1 MIKARAWPAKAM
13 YMLIAAALAISL
25 LIMVAPAQKVSAQ
38 NDVPDAKWKRVS
50 TPTVDDWVLSPDST
64 IVDFAVGDGGDVA
77 YAIVYED
84 GYCDREEDFGGPGYL
99 LKSTDGAATWENITK
114 GVQKEID
121 DEIGK
126 NTTFDFVAVATDG
139 EDADFVAVALDIYM
153 SSLHVFVSGD
163 GGDNFVDTGLVRD
176 ANTGFELPANR
187 VFAFAVSTEVEEER
201 DIAIGGATYDPY
213 ALIFRCTVEVDDPD
227 KPDPGKWKDARYKGW
242 DDTEDGVPDDLGSFF
257 SAAVVEIQFSP
268 SWATDKKTVLVVTV
282 DNYNTNSG
290 AWGPPGSVY
299 LQSGSWGAT
308 PAWNEKA
315 SYPETVLV
323 APDVYIPPID
333 GAVAG
338 IALPE
343 DYKGTDSS
351 SRILWVWVNYC
362 TDNSPWWDEGYQE
375 CQIYRV
381 ADDTVDDN
389 GPQGQ
394 IHDGDFWL
402 TNISY
407 KGNIDE
413 GEAIAGVLGRGSVEY
428 IDYEYILSTDCC
440 EGVDVYHNGDISDMI
455 ICCKPWEKACKPPTG
470 RTAMEVV
477 YVGEDKAYAVAVES
491 GLHPYFFWLQA
502 DPALDESAWSVTFD
516 DGDTWNQLSL
526 IDTYIDYFSDVAVS
540 PDCNKTMLV
549 SVQKVPIEYGGDEC
563 LCDSVWL
570 HAETLYEA
578 EEYSGKWLRTWCGEL
593 LGVDDDDYE
602 HGILRLAPEE
612 LEGEDV
618 KTVYLV
624 DLGTDNVYYNDLETL
639 ACWKLIAATV
649 DDIADLAVADADTLF
664 ALDYNGDVAMYDDE
678 EWHKEVDSKV
688 DSGWT
693 IAVWGD
699 HILVGGQDGE
709 VSYSDDGGET
719 FDLLEETPTFD
730 GYVTVAFDTYFDTNM
745 TIYAAVAW
753 ADDNADNGIYRW
765 IIGESDKWK
774 DLKAEPLESQ
784 IGLPLDT
791 VGLGGIN
798 ATDDTVEVNYTGLVV
813 DRPGNPFT
821 VTEKNGGVIY
831 ASYEYWDGYTWAT
844 GAARSLQREVTI
856 CTTCLVWDFLHMGL
870 HIAEEDFWAYPDA
883 LKICGCLTPDT
894 NTHLFAIDWY
904 DGYDFCENEYGS
916 VWTYEDCYAKKA
928 PEITYP
934 TDGDVIDAD
943 PCSCYSIPFT
953 VLWNSIC
960 DACSYDIAFALDEE
974 FEMPVKVNGEKGEV
988 YHIVSDTPSYSVMG
1002 GEAGGLSCETTYYVR
1017 VRAADAATDE
1027 IIHSWW
1033 SVPIEITI
1041 APSLESGEI
1050 TLVSP
1055 EPGAT
1060 GVAIKNVGF
1069 SWDLLAE
1076 ADSFDWWLDDNA
1088 DFSSPVESATVTST
1102 AYECTVDLEY
1112 STSYYWKVTAYNEGV
1127 PISTSAVGT
1136 FTTTA
1141 QGEFCCP
1148 QCGLCFDTQEELEAH
1163 IAETHPAQPATP
1175 TWVWV
1180 VIAIGAVLVIV
1191 VIVLIFRTRRV

>member
-13 YMLIAAALAISL
+13 YILIAAALAISL
-25 LIMVAPAQKVSAQ
+25 LIMVAPAQKVSAS
-38 NDVPDAKWKRVS
+38 PGLSEWTRVD
-50 TPTVDDWVLSPDST
+50 TPTVDGWVLSPDST

-84 GYCDREEDFGGPGYL
+84 DECDREEEFGGPGYL

-121 DEIGK
+121 DEIGED
-126 NTTFDFVAVATDG
+126 TPFDFVAVATDG
-139 EDADFVAVALDIYM
+139 EDADFVAVALDIY
-153 SSLHVFVSGD
+153 SGSLHVFVSGD
-163 GGDNFVDTGLVRD
+163 GGENFVDTGVVID
-176 ANTGFELPANR
+176 ASTGFELPANR
-187 VFAFAVSTEVEEER
+187 VFAFAVSPEVDEER
-201 DIAIGGATYDPY
+201 DIAIGGANYTPA

-242 DDTEDGVPDDLGSFF
+242 DDTEDGVPDDLALFF

-268 SWATDKKTVLVVTV
+268 SWATDKKTVLVITV

-290 AWGPPGSVY
+290 QWGPPGSVY

-315 SYPETVLV
+315 SYPETVLLV
-323 APDVYIPPID
+323 PDVYIPPID

-343 DYKGTDSS
+343 DYKGTDSDA
-351 SRILWVWVNYC
+351 RVLWVWVNYC
-362 TDNSPWWDEGYQE
+362 TDNSPWWDEGDQE
-375 CQIYRV
+375 CQILRV
-381 ADDTVDDN
+381 ADDVVDDN
-389 GPQGQ
+389 GPQGD
-394 IHDGDFWL
+394 IHHGDYWL

-413 GEAIAGVLGRGSVEY
+413 GEAIAGVLGRGSIEY
-428 IDYEYILSTDCC
+428 VDYEDTLSTDCC
-440 EGVDVYHNGDISDMI
+440 EGVAVYHNDNISNMI
-455 ICCKPWEKACKPPTG
+455 ICCEPWDKACKPPTG

-502 DPALDESAWSVTFD
+502 DPDYDESAWSMTFD

-549 SVQKVPIEYGGDEC
+549 SVQKAEIDYCD
-563 LCDSVWL
+563 CDSVWL
-570 HAETLYEA
+570 YADTLPEA
-578 EEYSGKWLRTWCGEL
+578 EEYSGKWLRTWCGQL
-593 LGVDDDDYE
+593 LGEDDDDYE

-612 LEGEDV
+612 TTGD
-618 KTVYLV
+618 TVYLV

-664 ALDYNGDVAMYDDE
+664 ALDYNGDVAMFDDD

-688 DSGWT
+688 DSGGWT

-719 FDLLEETPTFD
+719 FDLLEEVPTFG

-753 ADDNADNGIYRW
+753 ADDDDDNGIYSW
-765 IIGESDKWK
+765 VIGADDEKWK

-784 IGLPLDT
+784 IGLPLNT
-791 VGLGGIN
+791 VGSN
-798 ATDDTVEVNYTGLVV
+798 NTDDTVEVNYTGLVV
-813 DRPGNPFT
+813 DRPGNPYT
-821 VTEKNGGVIY
+821 SADNGGVIY
-831 ASYEYWDGYTWAT
+831 ASYEYDDGYTWVT
-844 GAARSLQREVTI
+844 GAARSLEREVTI
-856 CTTCLVWDFLHMGL
+856 CTTCLMWDFLHMGL
-870 HIAEEDFWAYPDA
+870 HIDEEDFWAYPDA
-883 LKICGCLTPDT
+883 LKICGCLTPDS
-894 NTHLFAIDWY
+894 NTHLFAIDWWY
-904 DGYDFCENEYGS
+904 DYDFCENEYGS

-934 TDGDVIDAD
+934 ADGAVIPAD

-953 VLWNSIC
+953 VLWDSIC
-960 DACSYDIAFALDEE
+960 DACSFDIAFALDED

-988 YHIVSDTPSYSVMG
+988 YHIVSDTPSFSVMG

-1017 VRAADAATDE
+1017 IRAADAATDE

-1033 SVPIEITI
+1033 SDPIEITI
-1041 APSLESGEI
+1041 APNVEAGII
-1050 TLVSP
+1050 TLVAP
-1055 EPGAT
+1055 APGAT
-1060 GVAIKNVGF
+1060 GVPTKNVGF
-1069 SWDLLAE
+1069 SWNLLAE
-1076 ADSFDWWLDDNA
+1076 ADAFDWVLSENA
-1088 DFSSPVESATVTST
+1088 DLSTPLDSQTVTSKAAT
-1102 AYECTVDLEY
+1102 Y
-1112 STSYYWKVTAYNEGV
+1112 SGTLDYATTYYWQVTAYNEGTV
-1127 PISTSAVGT
+1127 IGTSAIGT
-1136 FTTTA
+1136 FTTAA
-1141 QGEFCCP
+1141 QGAFCCP
-1148 QCGLCFDTQEELEAH
+1148 QCGLCFDTQAELEAH
-1163 IAETHPAQPATP
+1163 IADAHPAQPATP
-1175 TWVWV
+1175 TWVWII
-1180 VIAIGAVLVIV
+1180 IAIGAVLVIV